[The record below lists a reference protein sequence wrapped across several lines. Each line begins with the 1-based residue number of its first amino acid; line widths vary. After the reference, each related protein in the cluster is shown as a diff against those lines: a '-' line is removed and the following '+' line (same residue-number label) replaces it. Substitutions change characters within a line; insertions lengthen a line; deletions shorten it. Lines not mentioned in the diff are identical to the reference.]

1 MVSDKFLK
9 LNQMKKKINLYWYA
23 HPEGEG
29 NFGDELN
36 PYIIE
41 HLTGEKVNY
50 LPIPGTR
57 INRFLK
63 LIKRLVLNQISF
75 KNALSVLNSLRFK
88 KYYIAIGSIIKS
100 AEGRNCQ
107 VWGSGLMSRSDIINK
122 CTFFAVRGEITR
134 KRIKELGYN
143 VPLAIGDPALLLPII
158 YRPNSNKIY
167 DLGVIPHFVQM
178 TELSKK
184 LTSTNEN
191 ILIIDLLKDPETVIE
206 QINSCK
212 KTLSSSLHGII
223 VSHAYGIP
231 SLWCNL
237 GETTLH
243 GDDVKFDD
251 YFSSVNIKW
260 YPKNEI
266 NLKCNISDQVDSLF
280 IKQSGQSLINVS
292 IDKIQRSLINCAPF
306 QILEKYKR

>member
-143 VPLAIGDPALLLPII
+143 VPLAIGDPALLSPII

-237 GETTLH
+237 GETALY
-243 GDDVKFDD
+243 GDDVKFED
-251 YFSSVNIKW
+251 YFSSVAIPFYKRIRLDINNNIIYQANDLFEKF
-260 YPKNEI
+260 
-266 NLKCNISDQVDSLF
+266 SDY
-280 IKQSGQSLINVS
+280 SLINNNIS
-292 IDKIQRSLINCAPF
+292 EIQGNLIKHAPF
-306 QILEKYKR
+306 DILRKYK